1 MTAWLSERILAR
13 MSNGGNGGPE
23 PRALPIPA
31 DWDDVTPGW
40 MTAALASRHP
50 GSEVGEVRLVL
61 RDDGNNRR
69 ARFGVTYS
77 AGTGPDTVF
86 CKAEGLGEHRVL
98 HRNNGNM
105 FNEPDLFAS
114 GAPLPVDHPASYLV
128 VIDRPAEDYVIV
140 MEDVTGRGA
149 DPRDATR
156 PMTPDQ
162 VAHGLRGLARLHSRY
177 WGFSGETDPEL
188 AWVRTW
194 AATEGFAG
202 ALRTRVPTGVE
213 RGIDLLPDEV
223 RSRSADEL
231 VGLWWRYVESLAA
244 DPPTL
249 LHGDA
254 HIGNTYVLPDGD
266 VGFLDWQ
273 VARRGGWSQD
283 VGYFLVGSL
292 TVADRREHEAD
303 LVAEYLGALEVPGE
317 RRPSPEAGWLSYRAS
332 AAYGLAVWLSTLG
345 TDGWQRRDVSLAL
358 AERYG
363 AAFVELETEAA
374 LDRLRP

>member
-1 MTAWLSERILAR
+1 

-23 PRALPIPA
+23 PKALPIPA
-31 DWDDVTPGW
+31 DWDDVTPAW
-40 MTAALASRHP
+40 MTVALASRHP
-50 GSEVGEVRLVL
+50 GTEVGEVRLVL

-77 AGTGPDTVF
+77 AGTGPATVF

-98 HRNNGNM
+98 HRNNG
-105 FNEPDLFAS
+105 
-114 GAPLPVDHPASYLV
+114 
-128 VIDRPAEDYVIV
+128 
-140 MEDVTGRGA
+140 
-149 DPRDATR
+149 
-156 PMTPDQ
+156 
-162 VAHGLRGLARLHSRY
+162 
-177 WGFSGETDPEL
+177 
-188 AWVRTW
+188 
-194 AATEGFAG
+194 
-202 ALRTRVPTGVE
+202 
-213 RGIDLLPDEV
+213 
-223 RSRSADEL
+223 
-231 VGLWWRYVESLAA
+231 
-244 DPPTL
+244 
-249 LHGDA
+249 DA
-254 HIGNTYVLPDGD
+254 HIGNTYVLPDGE

-292 TVADRREHEAD
+292 TVTDRREHEAD

-374 LDRLRP
+374 LDRLNP